1 MRAVA
6 APADRRFRR
15 AHLKPSRKRLPW
27 RALIRPVLQYVA
39 LGALV
44 IYGAYRLSAVA
55 AYAHLLRIDR
65 IIVTGNDRLSKGE
78 VLAVLNGLQGQS
90 ILWADLDTWR
100 RRLLAS
106 PWVRD
111 AALHRSLPSTVEV
124 VVAERLPIAIA
135 RIHGEMYLVDAR
147 GIVIDEY
154 GPQYADLDLPI
165 VDGLAA
171 APSDSGSLTDE
182 QRADLAARV
191 ITALKSKP
199 AIAQR
204 LSQVDVSDLHNAAVI
219 LSGEPAVMQIGEDQF
234 LARVESYLELASA
247 VRERIAD
254 IDYVDLRFEGRIYV
268 RPARPSRGKK

>member
-1 MRAVA
+1 
-6 APADRRFRR
+6 
-15 AHLKPSRKRLPW
+15 
-27 RALIRPVLQYVA
+27 
-39 LGALV
+39 
-44 IYGAYRLSAVA
+44 
-55 AYAHLLRIDR
+55 
-65 IIVTGNDRLSKGE
+65 
-78 VLAVLNGLQGQS
+78 
-90 ILWADLDTWR
+90 
-100 RRLLAS
+100 
-106 PWVRD
+106 
-111 AALHRSLPSTVEV
+111 
-124 VVAERLPIAIA
+124 
-135 RIHGEMYLVDAR
+135 
-147 GIVIDEY
+147 
-154 GPQYADLDLPI
+154 